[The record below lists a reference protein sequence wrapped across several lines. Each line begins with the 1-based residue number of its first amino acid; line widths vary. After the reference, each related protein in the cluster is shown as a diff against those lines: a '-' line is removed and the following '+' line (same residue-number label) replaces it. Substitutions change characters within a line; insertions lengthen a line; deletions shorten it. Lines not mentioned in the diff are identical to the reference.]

1 MYLLPNVS
9 LKSKKIIF
17 VVKCFIYNKYSF
29 LITNYRQSNVILYPF
44 TDSTMYCV
52 NDLVRTRKLEIIFI
66 EIGKGVISDRMQARS
81 ISYCLFT

>member
-44 TDSTMYCV
+44 TDRTMYCV
-52 NDLVRTRKLEIIFI
+52 NDLVRTRKSEL
-66 EIGKGVISDRMQARS
+66 EIGKDVISDRMQARS

>member
-9 LKSKKIIF
+9 LKSKKILF

-52 NDLVRTRKLEIIFI
+52 NDLVRTRKSEL
-66 EIGKGVISDRMQARS
+66 EIGKGLISDGMQARS

>member
-9 LKSKKIIF
+9 LKSKKSIF

-44 TDSTMYCV
+44 TDRTMYCV
-52 NDLVRTRKLEIIFI
+52 NDLVRTRKSEL